1 MLAAVA
7 GTAELL
13 DATTAGIVHAGT
25 YNGNPVVLAA
35 AKATLEALD
44 EPGVYEGFESH
55 GRDLAS
61 RFARALAE
69 QDVAATVNQVVP
81 VVQCILVVPDL
92 IVFDTFMVSQL
103 TIFD

>member
-44 EPGVYEGFESH
+44 EPGVYEGFERH

-61 RFARALAE
+61 GFARALAA
-69 QDVAATVNQVVP
+69 QDVAATRSEEHSSELQSRGH
-81 VVQCILVVPDL
+81 LVCRL
-92 IVFDTFMVSQL
+92 L
-103 TIFD
+103 LEKK